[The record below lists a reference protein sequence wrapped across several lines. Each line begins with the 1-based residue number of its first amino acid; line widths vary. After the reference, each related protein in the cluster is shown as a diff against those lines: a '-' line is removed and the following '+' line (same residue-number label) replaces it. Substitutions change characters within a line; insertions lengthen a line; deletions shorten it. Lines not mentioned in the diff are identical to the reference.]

1 MSSKLVTF
9 PLFYLPWPNSSISF
23 PFRRFCANLG
33 SSAMRHLQHKLSIA
47 RGERPAELLF
57 KNANVVNVLSGEIH
71 PAHVAVDDGRIIGF
85 GDYDAKQVID
95 LQGSYLAPSLIDG
108 HFHVESSMLTAPE
121 FARAVVPHGT
131 GVVVI
136 DPHEYANVLGLD
148 GIRYVLESTKNLPI
162 DFFVML
168 PSCVPATHLET
179 AGARLTA
186 DDLKLM
192 IADDRIAGVAELMN
206 FPGVYLGVE
215 GELAKIEAG
224 KGKNID
230 GHAPGLRGKNLN
242 AYALAG
248 VRSDHESTEVEEARE
263 KLRLGMHILLREGS
277 TERNL
282 AHLLPLLNARNVSN
296 CSYATDDKLAG
307 DLATEGHI
315 DHAVRKSIAGGLDP
329 VAAFQIATINTARHY
344 RLRNFGA
351 IAPRY
356 WADFIIFDDLKNL
369 QVRQTWKKGKLVA
382 EDGKYLASAPEAVP
396 LPRSTM
402 NLRYDPSKDFSVK
415 AGADKI
421 RVIEIV
427 PNQIVTKEVI
437 ESPAVV
443 NGELVADPS
452 RDILKLVVVERHR
465 ATGNV
470 GVCFVRGF
478 KLKRGALGSTVAHD
492 AHNVVVVGTND
503 GDIVRVIRE
512 LERLQGGQV
521 AVADGEVKAEL
532 GLPVA
537 GLVSDQPLPEVI
549 RRIDELNAAAHS
561 LGCDLA
567 APFMTLSFLSLS
579 PIPELKLTDQGLID
593 AVNLRK
599 TTLFVS

>member
-1 MSSKLVTF
+1 
-9 PLFYLPWPNSSISF
+9 
-23 PFRRFCANLG
+23 
-33 SSAMRHLQHKLSIA
+33 MRNVQQKLSIA

-57 KNANVVNVLSGEIH
+57 KNARVVNVFSGEIH
-71 PAHVAVDDGRIIGF
+71 QTNVAVEDGRIVGF
-85 GDYDAKQVID
+85 GDYRARKVIN
-95 LQGSYLAPSLIDG
+95 LRGAYLAPSLIDG

-131 GVVVI
+131 GAVVI

-148 GIRYVLESTKNLPI
+148 GIRYVLESTKNLPV

-179 AGARLTA
+179 AGARITA
-186 DDLKLM
+186 DDLRLM
-192 IADDRIAGVAELMN
+192 IGDDRVAGVAELMN
-206 FPGVYLGVE
+206 YPGVFLGAKS
-215 GELAKIEAG
+215 ELAKIEAG
-224 KGKNID
+224 KGKCID

-248 VRSDHESTEVEEARE
+248 VRSDHESTELEEARE

-282 AHLLPLLNARNVSN
+282 AHLLPLINTHNSGN
-296 CSYATDDKLAG
+296 CSFATDDKLAG
-307 DLATEGHI
+307 DLVNEGHI
-315 DHAVRKSIAGGLDP
+315 DHAVRKAIKGGVPPIAAL
-329 VAAFQIATINTARHY
+329 QIASLNTARHY
-344 RLRNFGA
+344 RLHNLGA

-356 WADFIIFDDLKNL
+356 WADFIVFDDLRKFR
-369 QVRQTWKKGKLVA
+369 VRQTYKKGVLVA
-382 EDGKYLASAPEAVP
+382 ENGKYLARSPARVP

-402 NLRYDPSKDFSVK
+402 NLRYQPTDLLVK
-415 AGADKI
+415 AAPRKI

-427 PNQIVTKEVI
+427 PNQIVTKERI
-437 ESPAVV
+437 ESPKLEGGQV
-443 NGELVADPS
+443 VADTQ
-452 RDILKLVVVERHR
+452 RDILKLVVIERHR

-470 GVCFVRGF
+470 GVGFVRGF

-503 GDIVRVIRE
+503 ADILCVIQE
-512 LERLQGGQV
+512 LEKLQGGQV
-521 AVADGEVKAEL
+521 AVANGKVTAAL

-537 GLVSDQPLPEVI
+537 GLVSDKPLAEVI
-549 RRIDELNAAAHS
+549 RRIDELNAAARAM
-561 LGCDLA
+561 GCGLA

-599 TTLFVS
+599 TSLFV

>member
-1 MSSKLVTF
+1 
-9 PLFYLPWPNSSISF
+9 
-23 PFRRFCANLG
+23 
-33 SSAMRHLQHKLSIA
+33 MRNVQQKLSIA

-57 KNANVVNVLSGEIH
+57 QNARVVNVFSGEIH
-71 PAHVAVDDGRIIGF
+71 QTNVAVEDGRIVGF
-85 GDYDAKQVID
+85 GNYRARKVIN
-95 LQGSYLAPSLIDG
+95 LRGAYLAPSLIDG

-131 GVVVI
+131 GAVVI

-148 GIRYVLESTKNLPI
+148 GIRYVLESTKNLPV

-179 AGARLTA
+179 AGARITA
-186 DDLKLM
+186 DDLRLM
-192 IADDRIAGVAELMN
+192 IGDDRVAGVAELMN
-206 FPGVYLGVE
+206 YPGVFLGAKS
-215 GELAKIEAG
+215 ELAKIEAG
-224 KGKNID
+224 KGKCID

-248 VRSDHESTEVEEARE
+248 VRSDHESTELDEARE

-282 AHLLPLLNARNVSN
+282 AHLLPLINAHNAAN
-296 CSYATDDKLAG
+296 CSFATDDKLAG
-307 DLATEGHI
+307 DLVNEGHI
-315 DHAVRKSIAGGLDP
+315 DHAVRKAIKGGVTPITAL
-329 VAAFQIATINTARHY
+329 QIASINTARHY
-344 RLRNFGA
+344 RLQNLGA

-356 WADFIIFDDLKNL
+356 WADFIVFEDLKKFR
-369 QVRQTWKKGKLVA
+369 VRQTYKKGVLVA
-382 EDGKYLASAPEAVP
+382 EDGKYLARNPAKVP

-402 NLRYDPSKDFSVK
+402 NLRYRPGDLRVK
-415 AGADKI
+415 AVRGRI

-437 ESPAVV
+437 ATPIAQAGV
-443 NGELVADPS
+443 LVADTR
-452 RDILKLVVVERHR
+452 RDILKLVVVERHH

-470 GVCFVRGF
+470 GVGFVRGF

-503 GDIVRVIRE
+503 ADILRVTEE

-521 AVADGEVKAEL
+521 AVVNGKVTASL

-537 GLVSDQPLPEVI
+537 GLVSDRPLAEVM
-549 RRIDELNAAAHS
+549 RRIHELNQAARAM
-561 LGCDLA
+561 GCRLD

-593 AVNLRK
+593 AVKLRK
-599 TTLFVS
+599 TRLFV